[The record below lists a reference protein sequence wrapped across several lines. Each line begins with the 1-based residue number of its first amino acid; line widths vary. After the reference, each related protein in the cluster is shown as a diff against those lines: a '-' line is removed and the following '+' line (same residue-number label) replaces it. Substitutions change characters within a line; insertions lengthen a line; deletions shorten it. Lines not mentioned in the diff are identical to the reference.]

1 MECERRC
8 DVNKEYGMTIY
19 VPDPTSCLSIETSG
33 AKNCFVIKFAAKKSP
48 KNQNSKNFPI
58 EQKTKILSETF
69 SLRRLWLSIEK
80 TSHGRIFPQ
89 ILFWKCT
96 KNVLRQRQ
104 QHCDHHPC
112 HVIVLSFRHFF
123 FVFRRIFLLSINFSS
138 EKQRFFPLFFHR
150 QCWVIDNECGLCNET
165 ADFALLCFFLW
176 WWHMWDYYWILWLE
190 RRFRCAKIFGVVY
203 IKFCEISLLE
213 ENKKNNLVSIPN

>member
-33 AKNCFVIKFAAKKSP
+33 AKNCFVIKFASKKSP
-48 KNQNSKNFPI
+48 KNQNSRNFPI

-112 HVIVLSFRHFF
+112 HVIVLSFWHFF
-123 FVFRRIFLLSINFSS
+123 FCFPEDFPPFNKFFERKTTIFSAI
-138 EKQRFFPLFFHR
+138 FPSTVL
-150 QCWVIDNECGLCNET
+150 G
-165 ADFALLCFFLW
+165 
-176 WWHMWDYYWILWLE
+176 YW
-190 RRFRCAKIFGVVY
+190 
-203 IKFCEISLLE
+203 
-213 ENKKNNLVSIPN
+213 